1 MRDWVAIFLLIAL
14 TLGGCSSDGHIRAKD
29 TPPQGWQRAVI
40 FNIENRDTT
49 ERCDISLMLRCRVAE
64 LDETRGSIRLNIVT
78 TTPTQRRVAEQ
89 VEVTVISPDV
99 IIERGVALIDQPY
112 RNSVQW
118 RELGE
123 YQMAIYP
130 TQPTDGVESIGV
142 RVTSREIK

>member
-14 TLGGCSSDGHIRAKD
+14 TLGGCSSDGYIRAKD